1 MMNFKQEINELEMFN
16 CCDDFVFYKGEIPIL
31 FSAPHTMRQKKEDG
45 SIKSSEPY
53 TKAIALYLNKYFNVF
68 SIVKINDTGLDSNRD
83 NDDNYKKELMK
94 IVKENNIK
102 LVIDLHGASKE
113 RDFDVEFG
121 TLNNLSI
128 DFSTIKELEDAF
140 KENGIKN
147 VLYNA
152 PFKGGAI
159 TQYLY
164 GINDIDVVQI
174 EINGKYRNSDNI
186 DLLKKIIDS
195 LVNFIHQYN
204 TYINR

>member
-1 MMNFKQEINELEMFN
+1 MM
-16 CCDDFVFYKGEIPIL
+16 
-31 FSAPHTMRQKKEDG
+31 
-45 SIKSSEPY
+45 
-53 TKAIALYLNKYFNVF
+53 
-68 SIVKINDTGLDSNRD
+68 KII
-83 NDDNYKKELMK
+83 KKELMK

-140 KENGIKN
+140 KENEIKN

-174 EINGKYRNSDNI
+174 EINEKYRNLNNI

>member
-1 MMNFKQEINELEMFN
+1 MMDFKQEINELEMFN
-16 CCDDFVFYKGEIPIL
+16 CCDDFVFYKGKIPIL

-147 VLYNA
+147 VLYNV

-164 GINDIDVVQI
+164 GINDIDVV
-174 EINGKYRNSDNI
+174 
-186 DLLKKIIDS
+186 
-195 LVNFIHQYN
+195 
-204 TYINR
+204 

>member
-1 MMNFKQEINELEMFN
+1 
-16 CCDDFVFYKGEIPIL
+16 
-31 FSAPHTMRQKKEDG
+31 MRQKKEDG

-128 DFSTIKELEDAF
+128 DFSTF
-140 KENGIKN
+140 T
-147 VLYNA
+147 VL
-152 PFKGGAI
+152 PPVPLLLRSFHPG
-159 TQYLY
+159 TQ
-164 GINDIDVVQI
+164 
-174 EINGKYRNSDNI
+174 
-186 DLLKKIIDS
+186 
-195 LVNFIHQYN
+195 
-204 TYINR
+204 